1 MWKSRKKGSDGD
13 LKRTLLYSI
22 FTVIVAFF
30 LTVVIVLAWFM
41 VSEKTEP
48 VVITTGALRAQCNLY
63 YGLDSDFDGELDD
76 GTYAEITTAGIEFTN
91 VIPGQIYTYRLVVRN
106 MGTVDGILSISINDI
121 IATAAGM
128 YEGFSVSFTDPET
141 KDLAFVNGDLE
152 LFTELF
158 LAEGDTYEFNFLIKI
173 NETISAEF
181 RYESLTITNFIV
193 RLDQTY

>member
-48 VVITTGALRAQCNLY
+48 VVITTGALRARCNLY

-91 VIPGQIYTYRLVVRN
+91 VIPGQIYTYRLVVMN

>member
-1 MWKSRKKGSDGD
+1 LVHGERKDRAG
-13 LKRTLLYSI
+13 RHHHRR
-22 FTVIVAFF
+22 A
-30 LTVVIVLAWFM
+30 
-41 VSEKTEP
+41 

>member
-106 MGTVDGILSISINDI
+106 KGTVDGILSISINDI

>member
-48 VVITTGALRAQCNLY
+48 VVITTGALRARCNLY

-128 YEGFSVSFTDPET
+128 YERFSVSFTDPET

>member
-48 VVITTGALRAQCNLY
+48 VVITTGALRARCNLY